1 LQSQLVKME
10 KKLSEIQVV
19 DGLRNDERK
28 AYAFLFKAHY
38 NELRF
43 FALKLLGDPS
53 EAEDIVLLTF
63 SKLFLHKDRLNTLVN
78 AKAYLYMSVKN
89 ACFDQLKK
97 VQLER
102 EYRKELAYL
111 TQDNL
116 EETIENI
123 KIKAEL
129 LKLIQDEVEKLPE
142 KYKTALI
149 LSFVKSMTND
159 EIARKLGITSNNVAK
174 RKSRAVEMLRLNLLQ
189 RGLFAAYLFFIRNI
203 E

>member
-1 LQSQLVKME
+1 ME

-19 DGLRNDERK
+19 DGLKNDDRK
-28 AYAFLFKAHY
+28 AFVFLFKEHY

-43 FALKLLGDPS
+43 FALKLLGDPN

-63 SKLFLHKDRLNTLVN
+63 SKLYLHKDRMNTLVN

-89 ACFDQLKK
+89 ACFDQLRKL
-97 VQLER
+97 QLER

-111 TQDNL
+111 TKDNL

-129 LKLIQDEVEKLPE
+129 LKLIQNEVEKLPE
-142 KYKTALI
+142 KYRTALV
-149 LSFVKSMTND
+149 LSFIKSMTNE
-159 EIARKLGITSNNVAK
+159 EIARELGITLNNVAK
-174 RKSRAVEMLRLNLLQ
+174 RKSRAVEMLRLSLLQ
-189 RGLFAAYLFFIRNI
+189 RGLFTAYLFFIKSLD
-203 E
+203 